1 MTDDSITAKTD
12 RLEEIIEQLET
23 GEVSL
28 AQAKELHDEG
38 EAVLDELRDELDVAD
53 GEVID
58 Q

>member
-12 RLEEIIEQLET
+12 RLEEIIDQLEA

-28 AQAKELHDEG
+28 ARAKELHEEG
-38 EAVLDELRDELDVAD
+38 EALLDELKDELDVAD

>member
-1 MTDDSITAKTD
+1 MTDDSITAKTE
-12 RLEEIIEQLET
+12 RLEEIIDQLEA

-28 AQAKELHDEG
+28 ARAKELHEEG
-38 EAVLDELRDELDVAD
+38 ESLLEDLRDELDVAD